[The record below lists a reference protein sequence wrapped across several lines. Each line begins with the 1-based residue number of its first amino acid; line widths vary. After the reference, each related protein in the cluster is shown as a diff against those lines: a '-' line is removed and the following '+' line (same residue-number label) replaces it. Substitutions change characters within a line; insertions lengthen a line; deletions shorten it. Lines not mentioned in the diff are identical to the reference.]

1 MKDINAKNYKRS
13 RNNGSVDRETNL
25 SEHDGDI
32 MTLAKKEVI
41 SVPPTKSISDTAKM
55 MIEHEFRRIP
65 VTDPGSGKLLGI
77 VTSMDILNFLGG
89 GDKYNIIKYK
99 CDDNYLAA
107 INEPVKEIM
116 TRGVITMNHKANI
129 RETVK
134 AMVDNHVGAMPIVDK
149 DEKLVGIVTER
160 DFALALAGVLTD
172 ELVQDFMTTDV
183 ITVTPGTSIDYVTK
197 FMVRNSF
204 RRLPIVSEDEDIPE
218 KTPEKLRGIVTS
230 NDILKFFVDKK
241 LFSQMTSINASEIL
255 EDFKI
260 SEIMSNG
267 ARTVEPLTRLGE
279 FSELLKDLNIG
290 GVPVVKNEQ
299 VVGIIT
305 ERDILKAINSN

>member
-1 MKDINAKNYKRS
+1 MKNVNAKNLKRS
-13 RNNGSVDRETNL
+13 GDKGSVERETNL

-41 SVPPTKSISDTAKM
+41 SVPPTKSISGTAKI

-99 CDDNYLAA
+99 CDDNYLSA

-116 TRGVITMNHKANI
+116 TRGPITMNHKSNI

-204 RRLPIVSEDEDIPE
+204 RRLPIVSEDEDIPDR
-218 KTPEKLRGIVTS
+218 TPEKLRGIVTS

-260 SEIMSNG
+260 SEIMSKG
-267 ARTVEPLTRLGE
+267 AKTVEPLTRLGE
-279 FSELLKDLNIG
+279 FSELLKNFNIG

-305 ERDILKAINSN
+305 ERDILKAINSS

>member
-99 CDDNYLAA
+99 CNDNYLAA

-279 FSELLKDLNIG
+279 FSELLKEFNIG

>member
-183 ITVTPGTSIDYVTK
+183 ITVTPGTSLDYVTK

-279 FSELLKDLNIG
+279 FSELLKELNIG